1 MRFRRTERFRKSYR
15 KLSKEDK
22 ERAKKAL
29 FLLGQN
35 IYHPSLRVKKV
46 KGETDIF
53 EARAGSELRF
63 TFEYQGDLIT
73 LRVIGRHDE
82 VLRKP

>member
-22 ERAKKAL
+22 EGAKKAL
-29 FLLGQN
+29 SLLGQD
-35 IYHPSLRVKKV
+35 IRHPSLRVKKV
-46 KGETDIF
+46 GGVTGIF
-53 EARAGSELRF
+53 EARASSKLRF

-82 VLRKP
+82 VLRNP